1 MTAWQPTAQIET
13 LKQRARI
20 LQNVRAFF
28 AERNVLEVQV
38 PSITTAS
45 VTEVHIDSIP
55 IELLSGKA
63 YLQSSSEYPMKRL
76 LAAGMGD
83 SYYLGSVF
91 RQGESGGQH
100 NPEFTM
106 LEWYR
111 LEFELDDLITEVIDL
126 AKETIP
132 NISTLQSFS
141 YAELV
146 NKYTGIDIFNTNC
159 DELQRTLTDNEIDYP
174 QDLENDVDLFL
185 DLLIST
191 LIFPKLQS
199 KNPKEKLITVLKD
212 YPKSQAALAKLRL
225 DEKGR
230 EVAARFEVFVDGLE
244 IANGYQEIQDADELQ
259 ARFVQDNLRRL
270 SLNKPEMPIDNY
282 LLEAMRSGL
291 PDCSG
296 VALGFDRLVMLALD
310 QTDIKDVIAF
320 PIDRC

>member
-28 AERNVLEVQV
+28 AKRNVLEVQV

-45 VTEVHIDSIP
+45 ITEVHIDSIP
-55 IELLSGKA
+55 IKLLSGNA
-63 YLQSSSEYPMKRL
+63 FLHTSPEYPMKRL

-91 RQGESGGQH
+91 RQGESGGEH

-111 LEFELDDLITEVIDL
+111 LDFELEYLITEVIDL
-126 AKETIP
+126 AKEIIP
-132 NISTLQSFS
+132 NVSNFQSYS

-159 DELQRTLTDNEIDYP
+159 DELQRIITDNEIDYP

-185 DLLIST
+185 DLLMST
-191 LIFPKLQS
+191 VIFPKLQS
-199 KNPKEKLITVLKD
+199 KNPREKQITVLKD

-225 DEKGR
+225 DEQGR
-230 EVAARFEVFVDGLE
+230 EVAARFEIFVDGLE
-244 IANGYQEIQDADELQ
+244 IANGYQEIQDADALE
-259 ARFVQDNLRRL
+259 ARFKQDNLRRL
-270 SLNKPEMPIDNY
+270 RLNKPEMPIDNF
-282 LLEAMRSGL
+282 LLEAMRVGL
-291 PDCSG
+291 PNCSG
-296 VALGFDRLVMLALD
+296 VALGFDRLVMLALEKKTI
-310 QTDIKDVIAF
+310 QEVIAF

>member
-28 AERNVLEVQV
+28 AKRNVLEVQV

-45 VTEVHIDSIP
+45 ITEVHIDSIP
-55 IELLSGKA
+55 IKLLSGNA
-63 YLQSSSEYPMKRL
+63 FLHTSPEYPMKRL

-91 RQGESGGQH
+91 RQGESGGEH

-111 LEFELDDLITEVIDL
+111 LDFELEYLITEVIDL
-126 AKETIP
+126 AKEIIP
-132 NISTLQSFS
+132 NVSNFQSYS

-146 NKYTGIDIFNTNC
+146 NEYTGIDIFNTNC
-159 DELQRTLTDNEIDYP
+159 DELQRIITDNEIDYP

-185 DLLIST
+185 DLLMST
-191 LIFPKLQS
+191 VIFPKLQS
-199 KNPKEKLITVLKD
+199 KNPREKQITVLKD

-225 DEKGR
+225 DEQGR
-230 EVAARFEVFVDGLE
+230 EVAARFEIFIDSLE
-244 IANGYQEIQDADELQ
+244 IANGYQEIQDADALE
-259 ARFVQDNLRRL
+259 ARFKQDNLRRL
-270 SLNKPEMPIDNY
+270 NLNKPEMPIDKY
-282 LLEAMRSGL
+282 LLEAMRDGL
-291 PDCSG
+291 PNCSG
-296 VALGFDRLVMLALD
+296 VALGFDRLVMLALEKNTI
-310 QTDIKDVIAF
+310 QEVIAF

>member
-1 MTAWQPTAQIET
+1 MTAWQPTAQIDT
-13 LKQRARI
+13 LTQRARI

-55 IELLSGKA
+55 IKLLSGEA
-63 YLQSSSEYPMKRL
+63 FLHTSPEYPLKRL
-76 LAAGMGD
+76 LAAGMSD
-83 SYYLGSVF
+83 CYYLGSVF

-100 NPEFTM
+100 NPEFSM

-111 LEFELDDLITEVIDL
+111 LNFKLEYLITEVIDL
-126 AKETIP
+126 ATEVIP
-132 NISTLQSFS
+132 NVSTVQNFS

-146 NKYTGIDIFNTNC
+146 AKYTGVDVFNTNC
-159 DELQRTLTDNEIDYP
+159 DELKQALRNNAIDYP
-174 QDLENDVDLFL
+174 DSMENDIDLHL

-191 LIFPKLQS
+191 VIFPELKNNKS
-199 KNPKEKLITVLKD
+199 KERILTVIKD
-212 YPKSQAALAKLRL
+212 YPKSQAALAKLRK

-230 EVAARFEVFVDGLE
+230 EVAARFEIFVDGLE
-244 IANGYQEIQDADELQ
+244 IANGYQESQDAGVLEE
-259 ARFVQDNLRRL
+259 RFKQDNLRRIRL
-270 SLNKPEMPIDNY
+270 SKPEMPIDNY
-282 LLEAMRSGL
+282 LLEAMKSGL

-296 VALGFDRLVMLALD
+296 VALGFDRLVMLALGKPTI
-310 QTDIKDVIAF
+310 QDVITF

>member
-1 MTAWQPTAQIET
+1 MTVWQPTAQIET

-28 AERNVLEVQV
+28 AKRNVLEVQV

-45 VTEVHIDSIP
+45 ITEVHIDSIP
-55 IELLSGKA
+55 IKLLSGNA
-63 YLQSSSEYPMKRL
+63 FLHTSPEYPMKRL

-91 RQGESGGQH
+91 RQGESGGEH

-111 LEFELDDLITEVIDL
+111 LDFELEYLITEVIDL
-126 AKETIP
+126 AKEIIP
-132 NISTLQSFS
+132 NVSNFQSYS

-146 NKYTGIDIFNTNC
+146 NEYTGIDIFNTNC
-159 DELQRTLTDNEIDYP
+159 DELQRIITDNEIDYP

-185 DLLIST
+185 DLLMST
-191 LIFPKLQS
+191 VIFPKLQS
-199 KNPKEKLITVLKD
+199 KNPREKQITVLKD

-225 DEKGR
+225 DEQGR
-230 EVAARFEVFVDGLE
+230 EVAARFEIFIDSLE
-244 IANGYQEIQDADELQ
+244 IANGYQEIQDADALE
-259 ARFVQDNLRRL
+259 ARFKQDNLRRL
-270 SLNKPEMPIDNY
+270 NLNKPEMPIDKY
-282 LLEAMRSGL
+282 LLEAMRDGL
-291 PDCSG
+291 PNCSG
-296 VALGFDRLVMLALD
+296 VALGFDRLVMLALEKNTI
-310 QTDIKDVIAF
+310 QEVIAF

>member
-13 LKQRARI
+13 LIQRARI

>member
-13 LKQRARI
+13 LIQRARI

-132 NISTLQSFS
+132 NISTQQSFS

>member
-13 LKQRARI
+13 LIQRARI

-28 AERNVLEVQV
+28 AERNELEVQV

>member
-28 AERNVLEVQV
+28 AKRNVLEVQV

-45 VTEVHIDSIP
+45 ITEVHIESIP
-55 IELLSGKA
+55 IKLLSGNA
-63 YLQSSSEYPMKRL
+63 FLHTSPEYPMKRL

-91 RQGESGGQH
+91 RQGESGGEH

-111 LEFELDDLITEVIDL
+111 LDFKLEYLITEVIDL
-126 AKETIP
+126 AKEIIP
-132 NISTLQSFS
+132 SVSNFQSFS

-159 DELQRTLTDNEIDYP
+159 DELQRIITDNEIDYP

-185 DLLIST
+185 DLLMST
-191 LIFPKLQS
+191 VIFPKLQS
-199 KNPKEKLITVLKD
+199 KNPREKQITVLKD

-225 DEKGR
+225 DKQGR
-230 EVAARFEVFVDGLE
+230 EVAARFEIFVDGLE
-244 IANGYQEIQDADELQ
+244 IANGYQEIQDADTLE
-259 ARFVQDNLRRL
+259 ARFQQDNLRRL
-270 SLNKPEMPIDNY
+270 SLNKPEMPIDKY
-282 LLEAMRSGL
+282 LLEAMRDGL
-291 PDCSG
+291 PNCSG
-296 VALGFDRLVMLALD
+296 VALGFDRLVMLALEKKTI
-310 QTDIKDVIAF
+310 QEVIAF

>member
-28 AERNVLEVQV
+28 AKRNVLEVQV

-45 VTEVHIDSIP
+45 ITEVHIDSIP
-55 IELLSGKA
+55 IKLLSGNA
-63 YLQSSSEYPMKRL
+63 FLHTSPEYPMKRL

-91 RQGESGGQH
+91 RQGESGGEH

-111 LEFELDDLITEVIDL
+111 LDFELEYLITEVIDL
-126 AKETIP
+126 AKEIIP
-132 NISTLQSFS
+132 NVSNFQSFS

-159 DELQRTLTDNEIDYP
+159 DELQRIITDNEIDYP

-185 DLLIST
+185 DLLMST
-191 LIFPKLQS
+191 VIFPKLQS
-199 KNPKEKLITVLKD
+199 KSPREKQITVLKD

-225 DEKGR
+225 DEQGR
-230 EVAARFEVFVDGLE
+230 EVAARFEVFVDSIE
-244 IANGYQEIQDADELQ
+244 IANGYQEIQDADALE
-259 ARFVQDNLRRL
+259 ARFKQDNLRRL
-270 SLNKPEMPIDNY
+270 SLNKPEMPIDKY
-282 LLEAMRSGL
+282 LLEAMRDGL
-291 PDCSG
+291 PNCSG
-296 VALGFDRLVMLALD
+296 VALGFDRLVMLALEKNTI
-310 QTDIKDVIAF
+310 QEVIAF